1 MLKSKITGKTAKV
14 WIAALIFFA
23 VVWLYP
29 VHMKNIVLWM
39 DTSEETEAMVVSRLF
54 WDAGEGYSEE
64 RLSEN
69 AIVAQEIFVRVPRR
83 AMKESKQYRLTLQN
97 EEKDITIYK
106 IRLNGDEISAEKF
119 LSYVESTENLELE
132 QQGEYLVAHVQGTDP
147 TMTFDTNFTNLV
159 KRKWHMANVTRLWL
173 SLAGAI
179 ATIWGLIYVKMEDK
193 E

>member
-1 MLKSKITGKTAKV
+1 MLKSKITGKAAKV

-54 WDAGEGYSEE
+54 WDAGEGFSEE

-69 AIVAQEIFVRVPRR
+69 AIVAQEIFARVPRK
-83 AMKESKQYRLTLQN
+83 AMKEAKQYRLTLQN
-97 EEKDITIYK
+97 EGKDITIYK
-106 IRLNGDEISAEKF
+106 IKLNGDEIPAEKF

-147 TMTFDTNFTNLV
+147 AMIFDTDFTKLV

>member
-1 MLKSKITGKTAKV
+1 MLKNKITGKTAKV
-14 WIAALIFFA
+14 CIAALIFFA

-83 AMKESKQYRLTLQN
+83 AMKEAKQYRLTLQN

-173 SLAGAI
+173 SIAGAI
-179 ATIWGLIYVKMEDK
+179 ATIWGLIYVKMED
-193 E
+193 EE

>member
-1 MLKSKITGKTAKV
+1 MLKNKITGKTAKV
-14 WIAALIFFA
+14 CIAALIFFA

-83 AMKESKQYRLTLQN
+83 AMKEAKQYRLTLQN

-173 SLAGAI
+173 SIAGAI
-179 ATIWGLIYVKMEDK
+179 ATIWGLIYVKTEDK

>member
-1 MLKSKITGKTAKV
+1 MLKNKITGKTAKV
-14 WIAALIFFA
+14 CIAALIFFV

-39 DTSEETEAMVVSRLF
+39 DTSEETEAVVVSRLF

-83 AMKESKQYRLTLQN
+83 AMKEAKQYRLTLQN

-173 SLAGAI
+173 SIAGAI
-179 ATIWGLIYVKMEDK
+179 ATIWGLIYVKMED
-193 E
+193 EE